1 MAQVHGHCSPPFQKV
16 QSLFQQFV
24 DSGEEIGASITV
36 NVDGENVI
44 DLWGGYFDTDRTK
57 PWTEDTLAPLASTTK
72 MISSLAVLMLVDS
85 GAISVHDKVSKY
97 WPEFATNGKEDVEIR
112 HLLSHTSGVAGWEDK
127 MTMDE
132 ISDVIPSSAKLAKQA
147 PWWKPGTASA
157 YHAYNFGH
165 LLSEIVRRVTGIGLK
180 QFIAEKIT
188 GPLGADLQLGLV
200 EKDWP
205 RTTELILPPPPSA
218 ETPDSNKPGPLFLK
232 TIGNPMPTPGMGKRP
247 AWRQGEIGASN
258 GYGNARSL
266 NTILS
271 TITLAG
277 RESTTTSSGNRKQLL
292 SKATAELIFEEQSRG
307 VDLAM
312 GVPVRFGIGYALR
325 GDGDTWVDDWM
336 PEGKIA
342 YWGGA
347 GGSLGI
353 MDFDRRVT
361 ISYAM
366 NKGSNSGIGNTASK
380 AYIAA
385 IYEALGGAG
394 VK

>member
-1 MAQVHGHCSPPFQKV
+1 MAQVHGHCTPPFQKV
-16 QSLFQQFV
+16 QSLFQQFI
-24 DSGEEIGASITV
+24 SSSEETGASLTV
-36 NVDGENVI
+36 NIDGETVL
-44 DLWGGYFDTDRTK
+44 DLWGGYFDAARTK
-57 PWTEDTLAPLASTTK
+57 PWTEDTLVPLASTTK

-97 WPEFATNGKEDVEIR
+97 WPEFGTNGKEDVEIR
-112 HLLSHTSGVAGWEDK
+112 HLLSHTSGVAGWDEK
-127 MTMDE
+127 ITMDE
-132 ISDVIPSSAKLAKQA
+132 ICDVVPSAAKLATQA
-147 PWWKPGTASA
+147 PWWPPGTASA
-157 YHAYNFGH
+157 YHAWNFGH
-165 LLSEIVRRVTGIGLK
+165 LLSEIVRRVTGMSLK

-200 EKDWP
+200 EKDWS
-205 RTTELILPPPPSA
+205 RTTELILAPPPA
-218 ETPDSNKPGPLFLK
+218 EAPESKSGPLFLK
-232 TIGNPMPTPGMGKRP
+232 AIGNPMPTPGMGKTP

-277 RESTTTSSGNRKQLL
+277 RESSSDNSRQLL

-307 VDLAM
+307 IDLAIGM
-312 GVPVRFGIGYALR
+312 AIRFGIGYALR
-325 GDGDTWVDDWM
+325 GDGDTWVDEWM

-361 ISYAM
+361 ISYVM
-366 NKGSNSGIGNTASK
+366 NKGSNSVIGNTASK

-385 IYEALGGAG
+385 IYEALGAG
-394 VK
+394 GK